1 MRFCDYLKEDRT
13 NIYMKARTKAEAIEE
28 LAEALRQAEEVTDF
42 EGFVRDVFEREKVA
56 STGIGNRAAAPHAR
70 TDTVNKFVIAIG
82 RSEQGIDFDSIDGE
96 PVNVVFLMG
105 TPKSPLGNYLKML
118 AHLTRLLKER
128 DFVDNLVNAT
138 SAAEVIS
145 YFREAEK

>member
-1 MRFCDYLKEDRT
+1 MRFCDHLREDRT
-13 NIYMKARTKAEAIEE
+13 NTDMKARTKADAIKE
-28 LAEALRQAEEVTDF
+28 LAEVLRDAAEITDF
-42 EGFVRDVFEREKVA
+42 DGFVRDVFEREEVA

-70 TDTVNKFVIAIG
+70 TDAVSEFVIAVG
-82 RSEQGIDFDSIDGE
+82 RTDEGIDFDALDGQ
-96 PVNVVFLMG
+96 PVRVVFLMG

-128 DFVDNLVNAT
+128 DFVDNLVKAQ

-145 YFREAEK
+145 YFRDAEK